1 MKNVY
6 KCSTIFSYQR
16 HMSRWQGAHAP
27 SPPFWQN
34 FKKLDFLYRSMHSN
48 DIFLISFIYFI
59 FFADQFLSMATL
71 SGPPSKIVP
80 HFLVNSYSS
89 ANSMHV

>member
-16 HMSRWQGAHAP
+16 HMSRWQGAHAL
-27 SPPFWQN
+27 STPFGKILKSWIFCTEACIQMT
-34 FKKLDFLYRSMHSN
+34 F
-48 DIFLISFIYFI
+48 FLISFIYFI
-59 FFADQFLSMATL
+59 FFADQFLNMATL

-89 ANSMHV
+89 ANSTHV